1 MTPCMFVTLFARKG
15 PLPNW
20 YLDPP
25 LLRTLRSPV
34 GVFYGRDPS
43 LAPWEQAWGFE
54 CPPPLVSLPITP
66 QVCCLWTSERTLPSV
81 LRPGAATQPPLLL
94 PSSFLCSSLF
104 LSFSPVSL
112 PISFP
117 CFIFS
122 PKSQISPGWKNLP
135 SDPVLVPG
143 VDAAASP
150 GRARLL
156 WDAVVC
162 PAGLHLRPR
171 VIFERE

>member
-1 MTPCMFVTLFARKG
+1 MTLCMFVTLFARKG

-25 LLRTLRSPV
+25 LLRTLRSSV
-34 GVFYGRDPS
+34 GVFYGRDSS

-54 CPPPLVSLPITP
+54 CPPSSVASNNSSGLLSLDLRENTAFCTKTWGCSPAASFATIFFPLLVSLP
-66 QVCCLWTSERTLPSV
+66 
-81 LRPGAATQPPLLL
+81 
-94 PSSFLCSSLF
+94 FF
-104 LSFSPVSL
+104 LSCLSAYL
-112 PISFP
+112 FP
-117 CFIFS
+117 SFIFS

-143 VDAAASP
+143 VDAAANP